1 MTLYREAPGPFPAW
15 AGEPI
20 DGVRYQR
27 EIEQHWSAPDLEAI
41 GLWRDDMIAPAGEVP
56 AGKHVVS
63 RTVERVDG
71 IVAYVNALADIPRPT
86 GEEINAER
94 DRRIE
99 EGATFTVTGY
109 GPVPLQGRLKDQIN
123 LQARL
128 IAAQVAQAQG
138 VTDPILLLRDA
149 ADVNHMLTP
158 DQMIELVGKGIAWI
172 EATMQVS
179 WDMKDGAAPFEDGPP
194 YDYVDDGYWP

>member
-1 MTLYREAPGPFPAW
+1 MTLYREAPGPFPVW
-15 AGEPI
+15 AGEAI

-27 EIEQHWSAPDLEAI
+27 EIEQHWSASDLEAI
-41 GLWRDDMIAPAGEVP
+41 GLWRDDMIAPAEEVP

-63 RTVERVDG
+63 RTVERVGG
-71 IVAYVNALADIPRPT
+71 IVTYVNALADIPRPT

-94 DRRIE
+94 DRRIG

-149 ADVNHMLTP
+149 ADINHMLTP

-179 WDMKDGAAPFEDGPP
+179 WDMKDGVAPFEDGPP